1 MLTKLTRTSHL
12 RPPWRPPAAHVGGPR
27 HHQWSISR
35 CVSLLRRRIHHP
47 VARRADR
54 ECICT
59 PKHSWPLMPFF
70 STKRTSWPPPPG
82 QICTESCPYDGS
94 DAHRRCRL
102 CRRAGGTHQSRKKY
116 LNGGRIIKFP
126 SICPRLRPTGP
137 HLWVQT
143 IGSTWITAGK
153 RKEVSNTGPQGKGM
167 WTMPYRRVQCDLSMW
182 GGMMFENM
190 FRQPA

>member
-70 STKRTSWPPPPG
+70 SARRTSRPPPPG
-82 QICTESCPYDGS
+82 QIGTESCPYDGA
-94 DAHRRCRL
+94 DVHRRCYI
-102 CRRAGGTHQSRKKY
+102 CRRAGGTHQSHMEY
-116 LNGGRIIKFP
+116 LNGGRIIKFLSIPP
-126 SICPRLRPTGP
+126 SSATHRTPFVGANDRFDMDYGRETQGSKQYGSPG
-137 HLWVQT
+137 HLDVDH
-143 IGSTWITAGK
+143 A
-153 RKEVSNTGPQGKGM
+153 V
-167 WTMPYRRVQCDLSMW
+167 
-182 GGMMFENM
+182 
-190 FRQPA
+190 